1 MEDVSDKVCHL
12 NSLKPQRETEIMTMA
27 IALSTHRARMLLDP
41 DLSRIGPFLN
51 HPEAIRR
58 TPRSDARINASGTAA
73 IMFGGFCLLPMQRLL
88 LEAEQPV
95 HLGSRALD
103 ILIALIERHGEL
115 VTKKDLMARVWPGVT
130 VVEANLAVHVSA
142 LRRAL
147 RDGQAGNRYLIN
159 IPGQGYR
166 FVAPISITEELPPA
180 SAWAPSIE
188 QDFDMRAMLARLIGS
203 ADEVRRLAAQLL
215 EVSNEVSEFVG

>member
-1 MEDVSDKVCHL
+1 
-12 NSLKPQRETEIMTMA
+12 MTMA

-41 DLSRIGPFLN
+41 DLSHIGPLN
-51 HPEAIRR
+51 DPQTIRR
-58 TPRSDARINASGTAA
+58 APRAEARINASGTGS
-73 IMFGGFCLLPMQRLL
+73 IMFGGFCLLPTQRLL
-88 LEAEQPV
+88 LEAGQPV

-115 VTKKDLMARVWPGVT
+115 ITKKDLMARVWPGVT

-147 RDGQAGNRYLIN
+147 RDGQAGNRYLVN

-166 FVAPISITEELPPA
+166 FVAPISITDELPSA
-180 SAWAPSIE
+180 SSWAPAIE
-188 QDFDMRAMLARLIGS
+188 PDFDTRAMLTRLIGS

-215 EVSNEVSEFVG
+215 EVSSEVSDSVG

>member
-1 MEDVSDKVCHL
+1 
-12 NSLKPQRETEIMTMA
+12 MTLA
-27 IALSTHRARMLLDP
+27 IALSTQNARRLLGPSPMDV
-41 DLSRIGPFLN
+41 GPFLDS
-51 HPEAIRR
+51 PQIYRR
-58 TPRSDARINASGTAA
+58 APANEARINASGMAA
-73 IMFGGFCLLPMQRLL
+73 IMFGAFCLLPTQRLL
-88 LEAEQPV
+88 LEADEPV
-95 HLGSRALD
+95 RLGSRALD

-115 VTKKDLMARVWPGVT
+115 VTKKDLMARVWPGIT

-147 RDGQAGNRYLIN
+147 RDGQAGHRYLIN

-180 SAWAPSIE
+180 SSWVPAME
-188 QDFDMRAMLARLIGS
+188 RDFDMRAMLSRLIGS

-215 EVSNEVSEFVG
+215 EVSNSVSDSGG

>member
-1 MEDVSDKVCHL
+1 M
-12 NSLKPQRETEIMTMA
+12 
-27 IALSTHRARMLLDP
+27 
-41 DLSRIGPFLN
+41 
-51 HPEAIRR
+51 
-58 TPRSDARINASGTAA
+58 AA
-73 IMFGGFCLLPMQRLL
+73 IMFGAFCLLPTQRLL
-88 LEAEQPV
+88 LEADEPV
-95 HLGSRALD
+95 RLGSRALD

-115 VTKKDLMARVWPGVT
+115 VTKKDLMARVWPGIT

-147 RDGQAGNRYLIN
+147 RDGKAGNRYLIN

-166 FVAPISITEELPPA
+166 FVAPISITQELPPESSWVPA
-180 SAWAPSIE
+180 IE

-215 EVSNEVSEFVG
+215 EVSGSVG

>member
-1 MEDVSDKVCHL
+1 
-12 NSLKPQRETEIMTMA
+12 MTLA
-27 IALSTHRARMLLDP
+27 IAFSTRNARTLQPDP
-41 DLSRIGPFLN
+41 DRVGPFFDAQQTNRPTLTN
-51 HPEAIRR
+51 EQRTSPSRSAAIR
-58 TPRSDARINASGTAA
+58 
-73 IMFGGFCLLPMQRLL
+73 FGAFRLLPMQRLL
-88 LEAEQPV
+88 LEADQPV

-115 VTKKDLMARVWPGVT
+115 VTKKELMARVWPGIT

-166 FVAPISITEELPPA
+166 FVAPISITEELPPPGSSWLPA
-180 SAWAPSIE
+180 ME
-188 QDFDMRAMLARLIGS
+188 RDFDMRAMLAQLIGS

-215 EVSNEVSEFVG
+215 EVSDSGA

>member
-1 MEDVSDKVCHL
+1 
-12 NSLKPQRETEIMTMA
+12 MTLA
-27 IALSTHRARMLLDP
+27 IALPTQNARRLRGTGPTHGGPILDRPRLHRRAP
-41 DLSRIGPFLN
+41 AN
-51 HPEAIRR
+51 
-58 TPRSDARINASGTAA
+58 DARINASGAAA
-73 IMFGGFCLLPMQRLL
+73 IMFGVFCLLPTQRLL
-88 LEAEQPV
+88 LEADQPV
-95 HLGSRALD
+95 RLGSRALD

-115 VTKKDLMARVWPGVT
+115 VTKKDLMARVWPGIT

-147 RDGQAGNRYLIN
+147 RDGKAGNRYLIN

-166 FVAPISITEELPPA
+166 FVAPISITQELPPESSWVPA
-180 SAWAPSIE
+180 IE

-215 EVSNEVSEFVG
+215 EVSGSVG

>member
-1 MEDVSDKVCHL
+1 MNMAL
-12 NSLKPQRETEIMTMA
+12 A
-27 IALSTHRARMLLDP
+27 IALSTQNARRLLEPSPTDV
-41 DLSRIGPFLN
+41 GPFLDSTQ
-51 HPEAIRR
+51 IYRR
-58 TPRSDARINASGTAA
+58 TPATEAGINASGMAA
-73 IMFGGFCLLPMQRLL
+73 IMFGAFCLLPTQRLL
-88 LEAEQPV
+88 LEADEPV
-95 HLGSRALD
+95 RLGSRALD

-115 VTKKDLMARVWPGVT
+115 VTKKDLMARVWPGIT

-147 RDGQAGNRYLIN
+147 RDGKAGNRYLIN

-166 FVAPISITEELPPA
+166 FVAPISITQELPPESSWVPA
-180 SAWAPSIE
+180 IE

-215 EVSNEVSEFVG
+215 EVSGSVG

>member
-1 MEDVSDKVCHL
+1 MEDVSDKVSHL
-12 NSLKPQRETEIMTMA
+12 NSLKPQREIEIMTMA
-27 IALSTHRARMLLDP
+27 IALSTNRAHALLDP
-41 DLSRIGPFLN
+41 DFGRVGPFLDN
-51 HPEAIRR
+51 QQVNRR
-58 TPRSDARINASGTAA
+58 ARRSEARINASGSTA
-73 IMFGGFCLLPMQRLL
+73 ITFGGFCLLPTQRLL

-147 RDGQAGNRYLIN
+147 RDGQPGNRYLIN

-180 SAWAPSIE
+180 LSWAPAIE

-215 EVSNEVSEFVG
+215 EVSDSVG